1 MDPAPLPPR
10 GRPGDAVPLHQDG
23 EPAGPPPRPTPAG
36 PAGLLRLRAWTRGE
50 RLIVLAGGL
59 LAVALWRLPWHRF
72 GLSVADEFRR
82 LGLGE
87 APVFRAIEPTAL
99 ENPNAFL
106 GNGALLLAMG
116 MVVAVVWAKLA
127 ASRRPVPASW
137 HQAHLLAGAAAL
149 GLLVAKVAARGEF
162 LAPGAW
168 VAVALA
174 CLLAYAGFT
183 RSQEAATTGDGPPAG
198 PPPGGGGG

>member
-1 MDPAPLPPR
+1 MPPR
-10 GRPGDAVPLHQDG
+10 GRTGDPVPLQQDG
-23 EPAGPPPRPTPAG
+23 EPTRPPPRPARAG
-36 PAGLLRLRAWTRGE
+36 PAAGLLRLRAWTRGE
-50 RLIVLAGGL
+50 RLIVLAGVL

-106 GNGALLLAMG
+106 GKGALVLAVA
-116 MVVAVVWAKLA
+116 MVLAVVGAKLA

-149 GLLVAKVAARGEF
+149 GLLMAKVAARGEF

-168 VAVALA
+168 VAVVLA
-174 CLLAYAGFT
+174 GLLAYAGYT
-183 RSQEAATTGDGPPAG
+183 RSQEAATAGDGPPTG
-198 PPPGGGGG
+198 PPPGVGSG